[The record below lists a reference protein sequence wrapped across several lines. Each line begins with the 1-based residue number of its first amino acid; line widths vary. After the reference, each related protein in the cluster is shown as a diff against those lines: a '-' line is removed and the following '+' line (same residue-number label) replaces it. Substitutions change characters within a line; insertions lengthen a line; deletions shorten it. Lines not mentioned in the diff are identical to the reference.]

1 MKVKIFQWREVNNL
15 GLIRNFLITRL
26 LAYCHASIFFIADH
40 TSQSFAIL
48 LDLFCFYHFVTSCW
62 QCLLSLLNFRFTR
75 KQALESSKNRY
86 VFEAEV
92 KPLKKRKDV
101 TNEK

>member
-1 MKVKIFQWREVNNL
+1 MKTKIFQWRQVNNL
-15 GLIRNFLITRL
+15 GLIRNFLITLL
-26 LAYCHASIFFIADH
+26 LAYGHANILLIAYY
-40 TSQSFAIL
+40 TSQSLALL
-48 LDLFCFYHFVTSCW
+48 LDLFLFYYFVTSCW

-75 KQALESSKNRY
+75 RQALESSKNRY
-86 VFEAEV
+86 VFEASV